1 MMEIFTESAI
11 QKEKFR
17 SAANHLLNKCFLL
30 KKNEDTRNDYVFV
43 LQHRQKFVEYFDLL
57 GYSLLINENSGVI
70 SLTNEF
76 GTGRLRLKKGE
87 SIILLIFRLLYIEKR
102 KTLSLNQETVVL
114 MEEVHDKYNLLKVK
128 SKPSIDKSALRESIR
143 IFKRYNLLK
152 PLDSDVTLGECRIK
166 LYPSIMFA
174 LSNADIGTYY
184 ESITEKAV
192 KYINGG
198 ANDDDEETQADQI
211 D

>member
-43 LQHRQKFVEYFDLL
+43 LQHRQKFVEYFD
-57 GYSLLINENSGVI
+57 
-70 SLTNEF
+70 
-76 GTGRLRLKKGE
+76 
-87 SIILLIFRLLYIEKR
+87 LLIFRLLYIEKR